1 MTPHA
6 AAGYIPISQVQL
18 HPANIR
24 TDLGDL
30 RTLTRS
36 ITTHGVLVPII
47 CEKRGTTLRLRDGHR
62 RLVAADLAGL
72 TRIPA
77 IIHAA
82 PLDDD
87 EWIANAVQVNTH
99 RRGLDTPE
107 LRDAAQR
114 LLRSGWTRTHIA
126 DTFGVTPATV
136 ARLLRDPDGDD
147 PADLHALKPARKFIP
162 VRQAQLA
169 HFIDQWRTTPD
180 ATANDILDALSRI
193 LEGREVS

>member
-1 MTPHA
+1 MTS
-6 AAGYIPISQVQL
+6 AGFVLISQVQL
-18 HPANIR
+18 NPGNVR
-24 TDLGDL
+24 VDLGDL
-30 RTLTRS
+30 RPLTRS
-36 ITTHGVLVPII
+36 IERYGVLVPII
-47 CEKRGTTLRLRDGHR
+47 CEQRGDLLRLRDGHR
-62 RLVAADLAGL
+62 RLVAANLAGL
-72 TRIPA
+72 RRIPA
-77 IIHAA
+77 IVHPE

-87 EWIANAVQVNTH
+87 LWVANAVQVNTH
-99 RRGLDTPE
+99 RRPLDTPE
-107 LRDAAQR
+107 LRAAAVR
-114 LLRSGWTRTHIA
+114 LLNAGWTRTNIA